1 MKKYQSA
8 IIAPRRQARP
18 GMIRYGITGA
28 VLGLLAFPAAR
39 LLCAWAVFGG
49 TALEAWLK

>member
-1 MKKYQSA
+1 MKNYQSA

-18 GMIRYGITGA
+18 GMIRYGIVGA

-39 LLCAWAVFGG
+39 LVCEWAVWGG
-49 TALEAWLK
+49 SLLEGWLK